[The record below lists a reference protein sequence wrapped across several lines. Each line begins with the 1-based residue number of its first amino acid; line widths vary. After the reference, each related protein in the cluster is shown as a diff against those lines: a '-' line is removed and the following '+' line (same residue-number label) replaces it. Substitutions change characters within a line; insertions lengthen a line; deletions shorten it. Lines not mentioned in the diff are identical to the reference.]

1 MAIARTVVAYKKY
14 LSFSHFH
21 FLWTKTTTQLCQT
34 TDWLQSRWL
43 WVWVWSLGIGPWVEG
58 PETETWDLRPSQAKS
73 SRCRGVWAA
82 SACWVQFSLIFF
94 YFFACFLHFFLHQF
108 RRSLS
113 SAMWGKNMA
122 ATKSS
127 DERKLLRRKE
137 LAETRQ
143 RSLWGNT
150 KGSGRSVGRVA
161 TVLGKV
167 TPAKGRV
174 NGGQI

>member
-1 MAIARTVVAYKKY
+1 MNQNYNST
-14 LSFSHFH
+14 LSDDRLTAESLALGLGLVFG
-21 FLWTKTTTQLCQT
+21 LWA
-34 TDWLQSRWL
+34 
-43 WVWVWSLGIGPWVEG
+43 LGRG
-58 PETETWDLRPSQAKS
+58 TWDWDWDLGSETKS
-73 SRCRGVWAA
+73 GQVKSMSRRVGSISVLG
-82 SACWVQFSLIFF
+82 SVQLDIF